1 MVIDNAFSIKPIQ
14 TGDDTVQSFECI
26 GSIDAHSGPALNE
39 IQILP
44 KSTKVI
50 LNFSQVERVNSMGL
64 SLLLKTFEKWESQ
77 HIQVEVNNLNR
88 MISMLFKITGL
99 GRFLPGLIAQA
110 SDVAAKNQAS
120 VDPAPPFQSNKT
132 KDEERAPTSSANATL
147 KFVANLQTG
156 QQMSGWYLLNTY
168 LQRRIERAIHL
179 EQPDFGQEVA
189 NTSADL
195 FFSKPFEALSMIH
208 NHGYVPLLRPKS
220 EADEVVILARS
231 TDSREFT
238 HFNKSKVSTASKNS
252 FVYILG
258 RSLCDESGLD
268 SGTFDFV
275 FAGNEIKALQML
287 IKKQVD
293 LLFMLKKTY
302 QGLSSLARSSTRL
315 VDESETNFA
324 FHLFCS
330 APYLTSA
337 IHQSLSNT
345 LLEMADDEKG
355 KQVLDD
361 IEIDGWCKPDEGELK
376 MLELLFK
383 RYGAA

>member
-1 MVIDNAFSIKPIQ
+1 MVIDHTFSIKSVQ
-14 TGDDTVQSFECI
+14 TQDDKVQSFECI
-26 GSIDAHSGPALNE
+26 GSIDAHSGPVLDE
-39 IQILP
+39 LQIL
-44 KSTKVI
+44 SETTKVM
-50 LNFSQVERVNSMGL
+50 LNFSHVERVNSMGL
-64 SLLLKTFEKWESQ
+64 SLLLKIFEKWEGQ
-77 HIQVEVNNLNR
+77 RIRVEVYNLNR

-99 GRFLPGLIAQA
+99 GRFLPGQTAQTSGFMDA
-110 SDVAAKNQAS
+110 NQAPT
-120 VDPAPPFQSNKT
+120 DPAPPLQIDKPKSKETDATASSNT
-132 KDEERAPTSSANATL
+132 TL

-156 QQMSGWYLLNTY
+156 QQISGWYLLNTY
-168 LQRRIERAIHL
+168 LQRRLKRAIHL
-179 EQPDFGQEVA
+179 EQPQFGQEVSD
-189 NTSADL
+189 TSADL
-195 FFSKPFEALSMIH
+195 FFSKPFEALPMIH
-208 NHGYVPLLRPKS
+208 NHGFVPLLRPDS

-231 TDSREFT
+231 EDNRNLSDFSNT
-238 HFNKSKVSTASKNS
+238 KVSTASKNS

-268 SGTFDFV
+268 SGTFDFI

-302 QGLSSLARSSTRL
+302 EGLSSFARGSTRL

-337 IHQSLSNT
+337 VHESLSKT
-345 LLEMADDEKG
+345 LLEMASDEKG
-355 KQVLDD
+355 KQVLED
-361 IEIDGWCKPDEGELK
+361 IEIGGWRKPDEGELK

-383 RYGAA
+383 RYGAV

>member
-1 MVIDNAFSIKPIQ
+1 MVIDNTFSIKSLQ
-14 TGDDTVQSFECI
+14 TEEDQVQSFDCI
-26 GSIDAHSGPALNE
+26 GSIDAHSGPALDE
-39 IQILP
+39 LQILP
-44 KSTKVI
+44 GTAKI
-50 LNFSQVERVNSMGL
+50 MLDFNQIERVNSMGL
-64 SLLLKTFEKWESQ
+64 SLLLQIFEKWEGQ
-77 HIQVEVNNLNR
+77 QIRVEVYNLNR
-88 MISMLFKITGL
+88 MIRMLFKITGL
-99 GRFLPGLIAQA
+99 GRFLPGQIAE
-110 SDVAAKNQAS
+110 AKGSFEADRTAN
-120 VDPAPPFQSNKT
+120 DPVPPFQSDKPKSEGT
-132 KDEERAPTSSANATL
+132 EAMGSANATL

-156 QQMSGWYLLNTY
+156 QQISGWYLLNTY
-168 LQRRIERAIHL
+168 LQRRLERAIHL
-179 EQPDFGQEVA
+179 EQPQFGQEVS
-189 NTSADL
+189 NVSVDL

-208 NHGYVPLLRPKS
+208 NHGFVPLLRPDS

-231 TDSREFT
+231 EDSRNLIDFS
-238 HFNKSKVSTASKNS
+238 NAKVSTASKNS

-268 SGTFDFV
+268 SETFDFV

-302 QGLSSLARSSTRL
+302 EGLSSLARGSTRL

-337 IHQSLSNT
+337 IHESLSNT
-345 LLEMADDEKG
+345 LLEMGNDEKG
-355 KQVLDD
+355 KRILED
-361 IEIDGWCKPDEGELK
+361 IEIGGWRKPDEGELK